1 MQHSNDEIYG
11 PRETARFNGAEQAI
25 LANACKTFSIQKS
38 DALRKGPEALVLLPE
53 LQSKIT
59 EAEHVLSEMKS
70 LLQGF
75 LSTIHVRSTS
85 SKTFSDKCLTFTDR
99 RREFVG
105 QVAYERRRA

>member
-11 PRETARFNGAEQAI
+11 PRETARFNKVEQET
-25 LANACKTFSIQKS
+25 LTNACKTLSIPKS
-38 DALRKGPEALVLLPE
+38 DALRKGPEALILLPE

-59 EAEHVLSEMKS
+59 EAENLLFEMKKM
-70 LLQGF
+70 LQGF
-75 LSTIHVRSTS
+75 LSNMRVRSTS
-85 SKTFSDKCLTFTDR
+85 SKTFSDKCLTSMDR